1 MSSPLKEI
9 NITTP
14 QHVAKASKPCYG
26 RGLAVGLG
34 GAIPEE
40 LLKFATIGAFISR
53 GWVADPWAVVVYCFA
68 IGATFGFL
76 ENDIYVAKEF
86 LPPENEK
93 GVLQR
98 MMSIGGG
105 RVFQAQT
112 LMHGTCAIVTGL
124 MFAQRKFLFWRQYGE
139 LKTCC
144 EFSGPR
150 PFYLIILPAI
160 WIHFVNNFV
169 VGAFLAQLKHL
180 TEEDL
185 ETGEDSWVYGV
196 AFIGLISNLVM
207 APLFAYYLFLTL
219 KNVPRVNVIDLQKRR
234 LVPKALSYICCWGA
248 CCKEERGQRDRRYVS
263 ILDMVGMKRMD
274 QQQSRDQYLP
284 PIMAE
289 S

>member
-1 MSSPLKEI
+1 MSNPLKEI

-26 RGLAVGLG
+26 RGLAIGLG

-76 ENDIYVAKEF
+76 ENDTYVAKEF
-86 LPPENEK
+86 LPPENEN

-98 MMSIGGG
+98 MMSIGYGG
-105 RVFQAQT
+105 VFQGQT

-160 WIHFVNNFV
+160 WLHFVNNFV
-169 VGAFLAQLKHL
+169 VGAFHTFKHL

-185 ETGEDSWVYGV
+185 ETGEDSWVYLV
-196 AFIGLISNLVM
+196 ALIGLISNLVM

-234 LVPKALSYICCWGA
+234 LVPKALSYICCCG
-248 CCKEERGQRDRRYVS
+248 CCKYEMGQRDRRYGSV
-263 ILDMVGMKRMD
+263 LNMVDMKGKD
-274 QQQSRDQYLP
+274 EQQIREQYLP
-284 PIMAE
+284 PPIIAE